1 MELQPFQQR
10 VIDER
15 DDLEIKA
22 SKLQDFILSDKFSSV
37 PADERQRLV
46 LQRNLMVA
54 YVIVLD
60 QRIAAFGG

>member
-1 MELQPFQQR
+1 MELQPYQR
-10 VIDER
+10 RVVDER

-46 LQRNLMVA
+46 LQRNLMDA

>member
-22 SKLQDFILSDKFSSV
+22 SKLQDFILSDKFFSV

-46 LQRNLMVA
+46 LQRNLMDA

>member
-46 LQRNLMVA
+46 LQRNLMDA